1 MPPREECDVDA
12 GEMSE
17 LATMRGAYVQ
27 YWRINLLTM
36 IEYRA
41 NFLMWFGFTI
51 VYHATAIAA
60 LWVTLHQFPSM
71 NGWDFKDMA
80 FLYGLWMMGHGF
92 HNTFFF
98 TVGEVPAMIREGRFD
113 RFLVRPLDPLFQ
125 AMTVPQQI
133 WPDELI
139 LSIVFFSIATAY
151 AGVRVDL
158 GFVLYVP
165 LVVLGGALIDFGIQ
179 LAIATASFWIV
190 RIDTLR
196 WMVMSLEQ
204 DFTRYPISIYSRAVR
219 LFLSFV
225 FPFAF
230 MNYFPATYLLHKT
243 DGALALSP
251 AIGLLTPV
259 VGLIWFLISYAF
271 WRIGLDHYQGTGS

>member
-1 MPPREECDVDA
+1 MFDVY
-12 GEMSE
+12 
-17 LATMRGAYVQ
+17 RQ

-51 VYHATAIAA
+51 VYHATAVGA

-71 NGWDFKDMA
+71 NGWSFRDTA

-98 TVGEVPAMIREGRFD
+98 TVGDVPLMIREGRFD

-125 AMTVPQQI
+125 AMTTPQQI

-139 LSIVFFSIATAY
+139 LSIIFFAVATNF
-151 AGVRVDL
+151 AGVRVDAAFL
-158 GFVLYVP
+158 AFVP
-165 LVVLGGALIDFGIQ
+165 LVVVGGALIDFGIQ
-179 LAIATASFWIV
+179 LAIATAAFWVI

-196 WMVMSLEQ
+196 WIVMSLEQ
-204 DFTRYPISIYSRAVR
+204 DFTRYPISIYSRGVR
-219 LFLSFV
+219 VFLSFV

-230 MNYFPATYLLHKT
+230 MNYFPATFLLHKT
-243 DGALALSP
+243 EGALLLSP
-251 AIGLLTPV
+251 DVGLLTPL
-259 VGLIWFLISYAF
+259 VGAAWFALSYAF
-271 WRIGLDHYQGTGS
+271 WRTGLDRYQGTGS